1 MTLRSYGNLFG
12 VRYGSAQPR
21 VLALH
26 GWGRSR
32 TDFEGWLS
40 GYQAIALDLPGFG
53 ASPPP
58 VEPMGAAG
66 YAELVGPVLSEFE
79 MPPVIVGHSFGGRV
93 AVALAASRPEAAS
106 GLVLAGVPLIRL
118 NGPAGKPPWR
128 YRLVR
133 RAGSMGLVSEARL
146 ERARRRFGSA
156 DYRDAV
162 GVMREVLV
170 KVVNES
176 YETQLHEVKCPVR
189 LVWGEQDTAVS
200 TAVAAAA
207 LAFLADGTL
216 DVVAGA
222 GHDVH
227 LSHPDRLCAAIDG
240 LLA

>member
-40 GYQAIALDLPGFG
+40 GYEAIALDLPGFG

-58 VEPMGAAG
+58 DESMGATG
-66 YAELVGPVLSEFE
+66 YAELIGSVLGEFE
-79 MPPVIVGHSFGGRV
+79 TPPVIVGHSFGGRI
-93 AVALAASRPEAAS
+93 AVALAASRPEAVS

-118 NGPAGKPPWR
+118 SPAGKPPWR

-133 RAGSMGLVSEARL
+133 RAGSMGLVSAARL

-156 DYRDAV
+156 DYRAAA
-162 GVMREVLV
+162 GVMRDVLV

-176 YETQLHEVKCPVR
+176 YEIELGAVKCPVR
-189 LVWGEQDTAVS
+189 LVWGEQDSAVP

-207 LAFLADGTL
+207 LGFLADGTL

-227 LSHPDRLCAAIDG
+227 LSHPERLCAAIDE
-240 LLA
+240 LSV